1 MCKDDNKHILEICY
15 HCGNH
20 GLLEVVGKHNHTFGG
35 PTYNTFGFQDGY
47 DLIENFTWLLLK
59 CPVCNMVSLTRKYDN
74 EDLITDEVQVLYPR
88 TKGNLVGLPAHI
100 KEAYESA
107 LKIEKISISMC
118 LLAMRKTL
126 EAICRDK
133 NAKGNSLDEMVQDLI
148 VEKILPESLKDA
160 CWIIR
165 YLGNEAAHDN
175 FVSIQQ
181 RDIEIV
187 IGFMESIIN
196 YIYSQPKIINN
207 LKNEILDRK
216 TMKKRSN

>member
-1 MCKDDNKHILEICY
+1 
-15 HCGNH
+15 
-20 GLLEVVGKHNHTFGG
+20 
-35 PTYNTFGFQDGY
+35 
-47 DLIENFTWLLLK
+47 
-59 CPVCNMVSLTRKYDN
+59 
-74 EDLITDEVQVLYPR
+74 
-88 TKGNLVGLPAHI
+88 
-100 KEAYESA
+100 
-107 LKIEKISISMC
+107 MC

-133 NAKGNSLDEMVQDLI
+133 NAKGNSLDIMVQDLI
-148 VEKILPESLKDA
+148 VEKILPESLEDA

-175 FVSIQQ
+175 FVSIKQ

-196 YIYSQPKIINN
+196 YIYSQPKIIIN

-216 TMKKRSN
+216 NLKKRNN